1 MRRNEIKID
10 CGNILLYLAII
21 LIIVLIMVPIL
32 DHGKE
37 FEPKKIDSSRDEEM
51 TILIDEVLS
60 EVEARGY
67 LDDMTRIKLENGMLE
82 TSKRHSKLDINNP
95 TIAEYKIEGTRD
107 KVDVGDK
114 AFINIKSYSIS
125 NGTVKLDST
134 QYFEVTHSK

>member
-1 MRRNEIKID
+1 MRKNGIKMN
-10 CGNILLYLAII
+10 GVNIVIYLAII
-21 LIIVLIMVPIL
+21 AIIVLVMLPL
-32 DHGKE
+32 LNRSKG
-37 FEPKKIDSSRDEEM
+37 FETKKIDLSRDEEM
-51 TILIDEVLS
+51 TILIDEVLN

-107 KVDVGDK
+107 KVDVGNN